1 MSVIG
6 VDRGYVSDRGRG
18 KCILVIRVE
27 GHSMSVIGVE
37 GKVCQ

>member
-6 VDRGYVSDRGRG
+6 VGG
-18 KCILVIRVE
+18 KCILVVRVE